1 MTQIEIDKE
10 EILKGS
16 KWIRFLFM
24 ILYGFVINFVVTI
37 CIGLAIVQFLFY
49 LFTSKPNTSIAN
61 FNSHLLEFFHDSLAF
76 LLFQT
81 EDKPFPFKE
90 NEGDDVSNEDEGEVI
105 EGELETHTSE
115 ETEETKE
122 KLVSQ

>member
-10 EILKGS
+10 EILKTS

-24 ILYGFVINFVVTI
+24 LLYGFVINFALTL

-49 LFTSKPNTSIAN
+49 LFTSKPNTPIAN

-81 EDKPFPFKE
+81 EEKPFPFKE
-90 NEGDDVSNEDEGEVI
+90 NENDDINNDAEGEVI
-105 EGELETHTSE
+105 EAELETDNSP
-115 ETEETKE
+115 ETEDAEEAKD
-122 KLVSQ
+122 

>member
-10 EILKGS
+10 EILKTS

-24 ILYGFVINFVVTI
+24 LLYGFVINFALTL

-49 LFTSKPNTSIAN
+49 LFTSKPNTPIAN

-81 EDKPFPFKE
+81 EEKPFPFKE
-90 NEGDDVSNEDEGEVI
+90 NENDDINNDAESEVI
-105 EGELETHTSE
+105 EAELETDNSP
-115 ETEETKE
+115 ETEVAEEAKE
-122 KLVSQ
+122 

>member
-10 EILKGS
+10 EILKTS
-16 KWIRFLFM
+16 KWIRLLFM
-24 ILYGFVINFVVTI
+24 LLYGFVINFALTL

-81 EDKPFPFKE
+81 EEKPFPFKE
-90 NEGDDVSNEDEGEVI
+90 NENDDINNDAESEVI
-105 EGELETHTSE
+105 EAELETDNSP
-115 ETEETKE
+115 ETEVAEEAKE
-122 KLVSQ
+122 

>member
-10 EILKGS
+10 EILKTS

-24 ILYGFVINFVVTI
+24 LLYGFVINFALTL

-49 LFTSKPNTSIAN
+49 LFTSKPNTPIAN

-81 EDKPFPFKE
+81 EEKPFPFKE
-90 NEGDDVSNEDEGEVI
+90 NENDDINNDAESEVI
-105 EGELETHTSE
+105 EAELETDNSP
-115 ETEETKE
+115 ETEVAEEAKD
-122 KLVSQ
+122 